1 MAFRNATA
9 EWKGDFES
17 GGGSFE
23 GASGKL
29 GGDYSAGSRF
39 GDAGGTNP
47 EELVAAAHASCFSMA
62 LALALGQGGNPP
74 ESIRTEASV
83 QLLKEGEGFAIKKID
98 LVTVGRVPG
107 IDDAAFQE
115 TAQAAKAGCPISLAL
130 GAVPEITLD
139 ATLEAG

>member
-17 GGGSFE
+17 GGGSSRAPR
-23 GASGKL
+23 AS
-29 GGDYSAGSRF
+29 SAATTRPGRASATP
-39 GDAGGTNP
+39 AGPNP

-62 LALALGQGGNPP
+62 LSLRPRPGRQPARIDPDRGQG
-74 ESIRTEASV
+74 AV
-83 QLLKEGEGFAIKKID
+83 LKEGEGFAIKKID

-115 TAQAAKAGCPISLAL
+115 AAQAAKAGCPISLAL

>member
-1 MAFRNATA
+1 
-9 EWKGDFES
+9 
-17 GGGSFE
+17 
-23 GASGKL
+23 
-29 GGDYSAGSRF
+29 
-39 GDAGGTNP
+39 
-47 EELVAAAHASCFSMA
+47 MA
-62 LALALGQGGNPP
+62 LSLALGQGGNPP
-74 ESIRTEASV
+74 DSIRTEARV

>member
-17 GGGSFE
+17 GGGRFE

-29 GGDYSAGSRF
+29 GGDYSVGSRF

-74 ESIRTEASV
+74 ESIRTEAKV